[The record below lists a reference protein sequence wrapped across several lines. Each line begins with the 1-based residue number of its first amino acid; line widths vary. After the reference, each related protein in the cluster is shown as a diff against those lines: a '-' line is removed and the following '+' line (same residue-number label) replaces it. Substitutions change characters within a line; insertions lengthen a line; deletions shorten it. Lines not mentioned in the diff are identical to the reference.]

1 MLAWLKR
8 LFTHTAEAPP
18 PIAPHFPPAGLDRAD
33 PADMVVIEA
42 TRVVRPAPDLDV
54 APSVP
59 AAPAAKA
66 APARPFGEA
75 IDDDVYGLTF
85 TIEYGAADGE
95 VSRRRIMLR
104 SISQRGGDTYLQA
117 LCFERNALRSFRL
130 DRVIRVIDSDGQV
143 FEDPP
148 AYLRVELRVR
158 LHTETPPASPRTAP
172 RALLDMV
179 PTPAPAAALLTL
191 GAEPPGHAQRRCA
204 RDGLRVLVALA
215 RSDGMLHPAEVDVVL
230 EYIAALCGRL
240 GVACG
245 SEDRAALAGYLRRQ
259 RPGLDVLED
268 CLARLD
274 EASTEVKL
282 LLLDFA
288 DRVVD
293 ADGLRHPEEHRVVA
307 QIREALPA

>member
-18 PIAPHFPPAGLDRAD
+18 PIAPRYPPAGLDRAD
-33 PADMVVIEA
+33 PVDMVVIET
-42 TRVVRPAPDLDV
+42 TRVVLPAPDIDV
-54 APSVP
+54 ALPEP
-59 AAPAAKA
+59 A

-75 IDDDVYGLTF
+75 IDDVVY
-85 TIEYGAADGE
+85 ADGE

-130 DRVIRVIDSDGQV
+130 DRVIRVIDGDGQV

-158 LHTETPPASPRTAP
+158 LPAEAPTAPPRT
-172 RALLDMV
+172 V
-179 PTPAPAAALLTL
+179 PQAVLRPAVPSSAPAPAAPLPAG
-191 GAEPPGHAQRRCA
+191 GAEPPGHSQRRCA

-215 RSDGMLHPAEVDVVL
+215 RSDGMLHLAELDVVL
-230 EYIAALCGRL
+230 DYIAALCGRF
-240 GVACG
+240 GVGCG
-245 SEDRAALAGYLRRQ
+245 SDDRSALAGYLRRQ

-274 EASTEVKL
+274 EASTEEKL

-293 ADGLRHPEEHRVVA
+293 ADGQRHPEEHRVVA
-307 QIREALPA
+307 QIRQAVTA

>member
-8 LFTHTAEAPP
+8 LFSHTAETPP
-18 PIAPHFPPAGLDRAD
+18 PIAPRFPPAGLDRAD
-33 PADMVVIEA
+33 SVDMVEVDPPRA
-42 TRVVRPAPDLDV
+42 VLAAPDLDV
-54 APSVP
+54 APAP
-59 AAPAAKA
+59 MAAPAPRAT
-66 APARPFGEA
+66 PGRPFGEA

-95 VSRRRIMLR
+95 LSRRRIMLR

-130 DRVIRVIDSDGQV
+130 DRVIRVIDGDGQV
-143 FEDPP
+143 FDDPP
-148 AYLRVELRVR
+148 AYLRDELRVR
-158 LHTETPPASPRTAP
+158 LGTEAEPPPPATAP
-172 RALLDMV
+172 QVILGVA
-179 PTPAPAAALLTL
+179 PPPAAAAVPPAIR
-191 GAEPPGHAQRRCA
+191 AEPHGHAQRRCA

-215 RSDGMLHPAEVDVVL
+215 RSDGMLHAAEVDVVL
-230 EYIAALCGRL
+230 DYIAALCCRVGI
-240 GVACG
+240 GCVA
-245 SEDRAALAGYLRRQ
+245 EDRAALAGYVRRQ

-274 EASTEVKL
+274 EVSTEEKL

-293 ADGLRHPEEHRVVA
+293 ADGHRHPEEHRVVA